1 MNKVFLQLW
10 EESNKKEGFLSDG
23 CSIHLDLEERN
34 RYISNIYSKRDNT
47 LVPDEYDRTVG
58 DESIVYVTDTIF
70 EMIKKDKS
78 VKISETA
85 FQNLIKF
92 EDIIINPSEI

>member
-23 CSIHLDLEERN
+23 CSLHLSLDERN
-34 RYISNIYSKRDNT
+34 KYVSDVYSKRDT
-47 LVPDEYDRTVG
+47 SLVPDEYDRTVG
-58 DESIVYVTDTIF
+58 SESVVYVTDTIF

-92 EDIIINPSEI
+92 EDIIINSSEI

>member
-23 CSIHLDLEERN
+23 CSLHLDLEERN
-34 RYISNIYSKRDNT
+34 RYISNIYSKRDT
-47 LVPDEYDRTVG
+47 SSVPDEYDRTVG
-58 DESIVYVTDTIF
+58 VESVVYVTDSIF